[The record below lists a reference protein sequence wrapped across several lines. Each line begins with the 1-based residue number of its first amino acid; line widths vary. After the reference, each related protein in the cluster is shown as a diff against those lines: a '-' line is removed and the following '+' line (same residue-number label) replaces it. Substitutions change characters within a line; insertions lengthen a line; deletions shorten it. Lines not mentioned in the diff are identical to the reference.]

1 MAELKY
7 KRILLKLS
15 GEVLLGSQN
24 FGIDPEVADFIASE
38 IKEVSETGAE
48 AVVVFGGGNISRG
61 RDAGDKGY
69 DRITGDRIGM
79 LGIVMNSLAL
89 GHALSK
95 IEVPNKVYSAVDM
108 PKICASYSHE
118 KALED
123 LKEGKVVIIGGGTGS
138 FHFSTDTAAALR
150 ACELDCQIVFK
161 ATKVDGVYTKDPQKF
176 YDAKKIPQLHYL
188 DLLNKEYKVMDNT
201 ALTLC
206 MDNKLPILVFELMKR
221 GNIKKAVTG
230 EKIGTLIL

>member
-1 MAELKY
+1 MAALKY

-24 FGIDPEVADFIASE
+24 FGIDPEVADYIASE
-38 IKEVSETGAE
+38 IKDLSEMGVE
-48 AVVVFGGGNISRG
+48 IIVVFGGGNIGRG
-61 RDAGDKGY
+61 RDAEGKGF

-95 IEVPNKVYSAVDM
+95 IEVANKVYSAVDM
-108 PKICASYSHE
+108 PKICTSYSHE

-123 LKEGKVVIIGGGTGS
+123 LKDGKVVIIGGGTGS

-150 ACELDCQIVFK
+150 ACELDCEVVFK
-161 ATKVDGVYTKDPQKF
+161 ATKVDGVYDNDPKKNPE
-176 YDAKKIPQLHYL
+176 AKKINQLHYL
-188 DLLNKEYKVMDNT
+188 DLINNDYKVMDNT

-221 GNIKKAVTG
+221 GNIKKAVLG
-230 EKIGTLIL
+230 EKIGTIIE

>member
-1 MAELKY
+1 MAKIKY

-15 GEVLLGSQN
+15 GEILLGAQN
-24 FGIDPEVADFIASE
+24 FGIDPEVADYIASE
-38 IKEVSETGAE
+38 IQKITKMGTEV
-48 AVVVFGGGNISRG
+48 VVVFGGGNVSRG
-61 RDAGDKGY
+61 RDAKNNGM

-95 IEVPNKVYSAVDM
+95 IGVKSKVYSAVEM

-123 LKEGKVVIIGGGTGS
+123 LKERKVVIIGGGTGS

-150 ACELDCQIVFK
+150 ACELDCEIVFK
-161 ATKVDGVYTKDPQKF
+161 ATKVDGVYNKDPKEF
-176 YDAKKIPQLHYL
+176 PEAEKIDNLKYL
-188 DLLNKEYKVMDNT
+188 DLINKNYRVMDYT

-206 MDNKLPILVFELMKR
+206 MDNNLPILVFELMKHD
-221 GNIKKAVTG
+221 NIKKAVMG
-230 EKIGTLIL
+230 EKIGTIIE